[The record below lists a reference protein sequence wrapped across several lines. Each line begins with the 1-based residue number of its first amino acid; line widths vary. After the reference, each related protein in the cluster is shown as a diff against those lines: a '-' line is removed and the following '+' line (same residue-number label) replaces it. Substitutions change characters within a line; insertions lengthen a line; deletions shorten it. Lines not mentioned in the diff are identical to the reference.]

1 MKTLQDVRIPD
12 SKLCREIT
20 DLVRETESDLLFNHS
35 SRVYLF
41 AASAGKRR
49 GLKFDDE
56 LLYAGAMF
64 HDMGLTKSF
73 SSKDLRFE
81 VDGANAA
88 ADFLRSR
95 NIPQQE
101 VELVWT
107 SIALHTTIGV
117 PQFMHPN
124 IALVTAG
131 VEMDVVGIKYEE
143 YNPAE
148 IERITQQFPRTTNFK
163 EDIIQAFYEGFKD
176 KPASTFGTVNAD
188 VIVDKEPDFKPMNF
202 CSVIRESQW
211 AG

>member
-1 MKTLQDVRIPD
+1 MKSLQDVRIPD

-64 HDMGLTKSF
+64 HDIGLTKSF

-95 NIPQQE
+95 SIPQQE

-202 CSVIRESQW
+202 CSVIRESLW